1 MILFILVW
9 MLVVIAFIKCLA
21 SEAKT
26 WDEKIIE
33 IVCEQVLDAP
43 NKAILEADLDLDV
56 FIAILEQLYA
66 DYFTKD
72 AFKRFIQIRY
82 GDKYHVVAN
91 ETGKFITIKAITVTQ
106 DKQTPQS
113 YHFEA
118 HVEIED
124 HFNQAI
130 PVKVLGHATLVNHKI
145 TKIEFLD
152 KALLRA
158 LTQ

>member
-43 NKAILEADLDLDV
+43 NEAILEADLDLDG
-56 FIAILEQLYA
+56 FIDVLEQLYA

-91 ETGKFITIKAITVTQ
+91 ETGKFINIKAITVTQ
-106 DKQTPQS
+106 DKQNSQS

-118 HVEIED
+118 RVEIED
-124 HFNQAI
+124 HFNQVI

-145 TKIEFLD
+145 TQIEFLD

>member
-1 MILFILVW
+1 MIIFILVW

-26 WDEKIIE
+26 SDEKIIE
-33 IVCEQVLDAP
+33 IVCEQILDTP
-43 NKAILEADLDLDV
+43 NEAILEADLDLDG
-56 FIAILEQLYA
+56 FIAVLEQLYA

-91 ETGKFITIKAITVTQ
+91 ETGKFITIKDITVTQ
-106 DKQTPQS
+106 DKQTHQS

>member
-9 MLVVIAFIKCLA
+9 MLVVIVFIKCLA

-26 WDEKIIE
+26 SDEKIIE
-33 IVCEQVLDAP
+33 MVCEQVLDAP
-43 NKAILEADLDLDV
+43 NEDILEPNLDLDG
-56 FIAILEQLYA
+56 FINVLEKLYA
-66 DYFTKD
+66 DYFTEE
-72 AFKRFIQIRY
+72 AFKSFIQVRY

-106 DKQTPQS
+106 DKQNTQS

-118 HVEIED
+118 LVEIED
-124 HFNQAI
+124 YFNQVI

-145 TKIEFLD
+145 TQIEFLD
-152 KALLRA
+152 QNLLRA
-158 LTQ
+158 LAQ

>member
-1 MILFILVW
+1 MIIFILVW
-9 MLVVIAFIKCLA
+9 MLVVIVFIKCLA

-33 IVCEQVLDAP
+33 MVCEQVLDTP
-43 NKAILEADLDLDV
+43 NEDILEPNLDLDG
-56 FIAILEQLYA
+56 FIDVLEQ
-66 DYFTKD
+66 
-72 AFKRFIQIRY
+72 RFIQIRY

-91 ETGKFITIKAITVTQ
+91 ETGKFINIKAITVTQ

-113 YHFEA
+113 YNFEA

-145 TKIEFLD
+145 TQIEFLD
-152 KALLRA
+152 QNLLRA
-158 LTQ
+158 LAQ

>member
-43 NKAILEADLDLDV
+43 NEAILEADLDLDG
-56 FIAILEQLYA
+56 FIDVLEQLYA

-152 KALLRA
+152 QNLLRA